1 MNPFDLKQLGLD
13 VEYPYRQQ
21 YDNYIG
27 GKWVPPVKGESTSRT
42 CRRSTASRSVIPRS
56 GADDIGA
63 ALDAAH
69 AARRKWARRRLP
81 SARTCSPPPTGWK
94 RT

>member
-27 GKWVPPVKGESTSRT
+27 GKGKDLGKNGIVLSVKK
-42 CRRSTASRSVIPRS
+42 VF
-56 GADDIGA
+56 
-63 ALDAAH
+63 
-69 AARRKWARRRLP
+69 
-81 SARTCSPPPTGWK
+81 
-94 RT
+94 